1 MGYIEDSFRD
11 SLQTLDTT
19 DAVPINTLTE
29 IAQENQDTCAQAIA
43 EILVEH
49 IKSVSLREHVKI
61 NIWIASQD

>member
-29 IAQENQDTCAQAIA
+29 IAQENQDTCAQGIA

-49 IKSVSLREHVKI
+49 IKSVSLCDLVKL
-61 NIWIASQD
+61 NICNASQN